1 MSSPHY
7 CPRIFCSI
15 PEEFGRST
23 GLTFAPLARI
33 HIATPGSPAERRRN
47 LDNQIFPSLARV
59 QHEHALAMRRSLKAH
74 GLTIKAYAES
84 TASSPATLG
93 RMLCGQT
100 VMHQDDVERME
111 RMLGGLHLLIRIR
124 AAQDRTVEHAQQ
136 MLAAENG
143 IWPSPGMTTMPSA
156 LYLAARLKDPR

>member
-47 LDNQIFPSLARV
+47 LDNQIFPSLAQV

-84 TASSPATLG
+84 IASNPATLG

-124 AAQDRTVEHAQQ
+124 AAQDRTLEHAKQ
-136 MLAAENG
+136 MMAAEKG
-143 IWPSPGMTTMPSA
+143 IGPSLVMATVPRG
-156 LYLAARLKDPR
+156 LYLAAQLTEL